1 MKIKD
6 TAIAGVILVVVLLII
21 LPVPSALLDV
31 LLVINISLSLLV
43 LLTTLYV
50 QEALEFSVFPTL
62 LLIMTLYRLGL
73 NIASTRLI
81 LGNGG
86 DAGEVIRAFGNF
98 ATGGNL
104 IVGVIIFLIIVII
117 QFVVITKGAERVAEV
132 SARFTLDAMP
142 GKQMAIDADL
152 NAGLINEQQ
161 AKERRDKI
169 AREADFYGAMDGAS
183 KFVKG
188 DSIVGIL
195 ITAVNIVGGLII
207 GATSGEGVP
216 MDQILQTYTIAT
228 IGDGLTGQIPALMVS
243 TATGIV
249 VTRAASEDN
258 LGADVM
264 SQFTQRP
271 MVFMILGVMII
282 VLSMIPGLPKLP
294 MYVIAG
300 FILVIG
306 FILMRSEQQIQQQQ
320 LQTATA
326 GGPGIEEDQALE
338 AAKEKRKPENVTQ
351 LLQVELIGIE
361 LGYGLVPLVDTSQG
375 GDLLERVVMI
385 RRQCALDLGI
395 IVPVI
400 RIRDNI
406 QLGTNEYVIKI
417 KGVEVA
423 KGEVMLD
430 HVMALSTNEVQG
442 NVQGIATTEPTF
454 GLPAIWVTE
463 NEREKAE
470 LLGYTTVDAP
480 SVIATH
486 LTETIKR
493 HAAELLTRQQVQ
505 TLLDNLKQQ
514 QPALVDETVPK
525 LFSLGELQKIL
536 ANLLR
541 ENIPIR
547 DMGTILETL
556 SDKGTVVRDPDLL
569 TEYVRR
575 ALCRAISK
583 RFVPDDRAHVITL
596 DPSLEI
602 LIAEKTKQT
611 EQGSYVALTQDEIQR
626 IYSNLQQMIEKMNEM
641 GVTPIV
647 LTTPLVRRQF
657 KSVTESMVPD
667 LIVLSY
673 NELDKNV
680 EVFSDGVI
688 GL

>member
-6 TAIAGVILVVVLLII
+6 AAIAVVVLLVVLLII
-21 LPVPSALLDV
+21 LPLPPVLLDV
-31 LLVINISLSLLV
+31 FLVINIATSLMV
-43 LLTTLYV
+43 LLMTLYV
-50 QEALEFSVFPTL
+50 REALEFAAFPPL
-62 LLIMTLYRLGL
+62 LLILTLFRLGL

-86 DAGEVIRAFGNF
+86 HAGSVIEAFGSF

-104 IVGVIIFLIIVII
+104 VVGIIIFLIIVVI

-152 NAGLINEQQ
+152 NSGLINEEQ
-161 AKERRDKI
+161 AKERREKI
-169 AREADFYGAMDGAS
+169 AREADFYGSMDGSS

-188 DSIVGIL
+188 DAVVGIL
-195 ITAVNIVGGLII
+195 IVVINIVGGLIT
-207 GATSGEGVP
+207 GAMSGEGVP
-216 MDQILQTYTIAT
+216 FDEILQTYTIAT
-228 IGDGLTGQIPALMVS
+228 IGDGLVSQIPALMIS
-243 TATGIV
+243 TATGII
-249 VTRAASEDN
+249 VTRAASNDN
-258 LGADVM
+258 LGRDIINQLT
-264 SQFTQRP
+264 SQP
-271 MVFMILGVMII
+271 YVFIMLGVMLVVIS
-282 VLSMIPGLPKLP
+282 LIPGLPKLP
-294 MYVIAG
+294 IYIIAG
-300 FILVIG
+300 LFLTVGIVL
-306 FILMRSEQQIQQQQ
+306 LRAKKKPEK
-320 LQTATA
+320 ATV
-326 GGPGIEEDQALE
+326 EEDKALE
-338 AAKEKRKPENVTQ
+338 AAKEKRKPENVTS

-385 RRQCALDLGI
+385 RRQCAIDLGI

-406 QLGTNEYVIKI
+406 QLGTNAYVIKI

-430 HVMALSTNEVQG
+430 HVLALSTSDVKG
-442 NVQGIATTEPTF
+442 KLQGIETIEPTF
-454 GLPAIWVTE
+454 GLPAVWIPE
-463 NEREKAE
+463 SEREKAE

-493 HAAELLTRQQVQ
+493 HCYELLTRQQVQ
-505 TLLDNLKQQ
+505 TLVDNLKAS

-525 LFSLGELQKIL
+525 LFSLGEIQKVL
-536 ANLLR
+536 GNLLK
-541 ENIPIR
+541 ENVPIR

-556 SDKGTVVRDPDLL
+556 ADHGAMVRDTDLL
-569 TEYVRR
+569 TEYVRKSLYR
-575 ALCRAISK
+575 SISK
-583 RFVPDDRAHVITL
+583 RFVPDDKARVITL
-596 DPSLEI
+596 DPALEN

-611 EQGSYVALTQDEIQR
+611 EQGTYVALSQDELQR
-626 IYSNLQQMIEKMNEM
+626 VFNRLKETIEKMNQI

-647 LTTPLVRRQF
+647 LTSPLVRRQF
-657 KSVTESMVPD
+657 KNITSTMVPD
-667 LIVLSY
+667 LTVLSY
-673 NELDKNV
+673 NELESNV

>member
-6 TAIAGVILVVVLLII
+6 AAIAGVVLLVVLLII
-21 LPVPSALLDV
+21 IPIPPVMLDV
-31 LLVINISLSLLV
+31 FLVMNISTSLLV
-43 LLTTLYV
+43 LLMTLYV
-50 QEALEFSVFPTL
+50 REALEFAAFPTL
-62 LLIMTLYRLGL
+62 LLILTLFRLGL

-86 DAGEVIRAFGNF
+86 DAGSVIEAFGSF

-104 IVGVIIFLIIVII
+104 VVGIIIFLIIIVI

-152 NAGLINEQQ
+152 NSGLINEQQ
-161 AKERRDKI
+161 AKERREKI
-169 AREADFYGAMDGAS
+169 SREADFYGAMDGSS

-188 DSIVGIL
+188 DAIVGIL
-195 ITAVNIVGGLII
+195 ITVINIVGGLII
-207 GATSGEGVP
+207 GMMSGEGMPFEEVA
-216 MDQILQTYTIAT
+216 QIYTIAT
-228 IGDGLTGQIPALMVS
+228 IGDGLVSQIPALMVS
-243 TATGIV
+243 TATGII
-249 VTRAASEDN
+249 VTRAASKENFGRD
-258 LGADVM
+258 LF
-264 SQFTQRP
+264 SQLTNQP
-271 MVFMILGVMII
+271 YVFFILGIMLI
-282 VLSMIPGLPKLP
+282 VISLIPGLPKIP
-294 MYVIAG
+294 IYVIAG
-300 FILVIG
+300 LILVIG
-306 FILMRSEQQIQQQQ
+306 VVLLRANKKPE
-320 LQTATA
+320 TPA
-326 GGPGIEEDQALE
+326 IEEDKALA
-338 AAKEKRKPENVTQ
+338 AAKEKRKPENVTS

-385 RRQCALDLGI
+385 RRQCAIDLGI

-430 HVMALSTNEVQG
+430 HVLALSTNEIKG
-442 NVQGIATTEPTF
+442 KIQGIETVEPTF
-454 GLPAIWVTE
+454 GLPAVWITE
-463 NEREKAE
+463 SEREKAE

-493 HAAELLTRQQVQ
+493 HASELLTRQQVQ
-505 TLLDNLKQQ
+505 TLVDNLKTT
-514 QPALVDETVPK
+514 QPALVDEAVPK
-525 LFSLGELQKIL
+525 LFSLGELQKVL
-536 ANLLR
+536 GSLLQ

-547 DMGTILETL
+547 DMGSILETL
-556 SDKGTVVRDPDLL
+556 ADYGVSVRDTDLL
-569 TEYVRR
+569 TEYVRKN
-575 ALCRAISK
+575 LHRAISK
-583 RFVPDDRAHVITL
+583 RFVPDGSARVITL
-596 DPSLEI
+596 DPSLEN

-611 EQGSYVALTQDEIQR
+611 EQGTYVALSQEEIQR
-626 IYSNLQQMIEKMNEM
+626 IYSNLKAAVERMNQMGI
-641 GVTPIV
+641 TPIV
-647 LTTPLVRRQF
+647 LTSPVVRRQF
-657 KSVTESMVPD
+657 KNITSSLVPD
-667 LIVLSY
+667 LVVLSY
-673 NELDKNV
+673 NELENSV

>member
-6 TAIAGVILVVVLLII
+6 AGIAFVVLIVVLLII
-21 LPVPSALLDV
+21 IPLPPVLLDV
-31 LLVINISLSLLV
+31 LLVVNISTSLLV
-43 LLTTLYV
+43 LLMTLYV
-50 QEALEFSVFPTL
+50 HEALDFAGFPSL
-62 LLIMTLYRLGL
+62 LLILTLFRLGL

-86 DAGEVIRAFGNF
+86 NAGSVIEAFGSF

-104 IVGVIIFLIIVII
+104 VVGIIIFLIIIVI

-152 NAGLINEQQ
+152 NSGLINEQQ
-161 AKERRDKI
+161 ARERREKI
-169 AREADFYGAMDGAS
+169 SNEADFYGAMDGSS

-188 DSIVGIL
+188 DAVVGIL
-195 ITAVNIVGGLII
+195 VTVINIVGGLII
-207 GATSGEGVP
+207 GSMNGDGAPFDE
-216 MDQILQTYTIAT
+216 ILQTYTIAT
-228 IGDGLTGQIPALMVS
+228 IGDGLVSQIPALMVS
-243 TATGIV
+243 TATGII
-249 VTRAASEDN
+249 VTRAASQSN
-258 LGADVM
+258 LGRDLIN
-264 SQFTQRP
+264 QLTRQP
-271 MVFMILGVMII
+271 YVFIMLGIMLIFI
-282 VLSMIPGLPKLP
+282 SLIPGLPKP
-294 MYVIAG
+294 PIFIVAG
-300 FILVIG
+300 LVLVIG
-306 FILMRSEQQIQQQQ
+306 IVLLRANRKPEQQAQ
-320 LQTATA
+320 
-326 GGPGIEEDQALE
+326 EEDKAL
-338 AAKEKRKPENVTQ
+338 AAAREKRKPENVTA

-361 LGYGLVPLVDTSQG
+361 MGYGLVPLVDTSQG

-385 RRQCALDLGI
+385 RRQCAIDLGI

-406 QLGTNEYVIKI
+406 QLSTNEYVIKI

-430 HVMALSTNEVQG
+430 HVLALSTNDVKG
-442 NVQGIATTEPTF
+442 KLQGIDTVEPTF
-454 GLPAIWVTE
+454 GLPAVWIPE
-463 NEREKAE
+463 SEREKAE

-493 HAAELLTRQQVQ
+493 HCFELLTRQQVQ
-505 TLLDNLKQQ
+505 TLVDNLKTT

-525 LFSLGELQKIL
+525 LFSLGEIQKIL

-556 SDKGTVVRDPDLL
+556 ADCGAVVRDIDLL
-569 TEYVRR
+569 TEYVRKSLYR
-575 ALCRAISK
+575 TISK
-583 RFVPDDRAHVITL
+583 RFVPDDKARVITL
-596 DPSLEI
+596 DPSLEK
-602 LIAEKTKQT
+602 LIADKTKQT
-611 EQGSYVALTQDEIQR
+611 EQGTYVAFTQGEIQK
-626 IYSNLQQMIEKMNEM
+626 IFSSLKAVIEKMNQM
-641 GVTPIV
+641 GITPIV
-647 LTTPLVRRQF
+647 LTSPLVRRQF
-657 KSVTESMVPD
+657 KNVTSQMITD

-673 NELDKNV
+673 NELDNNV

-688 GL
+688 SITPDQQ